1 MPSVHRVAAA
11 VATLVVVGCAEGEHA
26 GTVDIDTVMNKVRA
40 FGGLRVYKGDIR
52 SRQSVNSSLN

>member
-26 GTVDIDTVMNKVRA
+26 GTVDIDTVMNKVSGVRRPS
-40 FGGLRVYKGDIR
+40 GV
-52 SRQSVNSSLN
+52 